1 MHSSNSCGQLEAF
14 LIVFTHLCMH
24 SKNILAYVFKCNFE
38 RTYPGEILHFKVLL
52 TVIVSTMKAL
62 KENTSKISIYE
73 VLHDKSL

>member
-1 MHSSNSCGQLEAF
+1 M
-14 LIVFTHLCMH
+14 
-24 SKNILAYVFKCNFE
+24 LAYVFKCNFKC
-38 RTYPGEILHFKVLL
+38 TYPVDILHFKVLL